1 MAQKVILD
9 TNFFLLPYQNKM
21 DIFRLIDRVLDSPHS
36 YVVCSSIVR
45 ELERIAKNRGKT
57 GAAARLGLK
66 IMEMQ
71 KGRIELIETRR
82 PADSWIIDYAE
93 KNRLIV
99 CTNDKQLKN
108 KLKQKGI
115 RVITAKGKDWLG
127 FV

>member
-1 MAQKVILD
+1 MAQKVVLD

-36 YVVCSSIVR
+36 YVVSSSIVR
-45 ELERIAKNRGKT
+45 ELERIAKNRGKM

-66 IMEMQ
+66 IMELQ
-71 KGRIELIETRR
+71 KSKIEVLETRQ
-82 PADSWIIDYAE
+82 PADSWIMDYAE
-93 KNRLIV
+93 KNKSVV

-115 RVITAKGKDWLG
+115 MVITTKGKDWLG